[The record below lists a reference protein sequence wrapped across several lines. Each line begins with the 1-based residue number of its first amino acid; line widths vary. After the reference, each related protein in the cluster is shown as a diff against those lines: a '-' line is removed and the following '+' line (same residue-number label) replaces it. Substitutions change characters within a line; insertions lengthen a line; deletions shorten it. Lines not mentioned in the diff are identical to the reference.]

1 MGAVALDNASGA
13 WELAMKAA
21 QSMRVLAVFGLLLP
35 VSLTLAQ
42 NSLLDRWY
50 TALFDV
56 NRLAIADLLADD
68 AVITLEDLGV
78 TQTKAEFI
86 EALDEWED
94 AIKNANLAWQLEEGA
109 EASATTASV
118 LVCYQFPENEM
129 MIREV
134 FGFRGTKIVSSVQT
148 TVGESCENF

>member
-1 MGAVALDNASGA
+1 MIAIRSLTSI
-13 WELAMKAA
+13 LA
-21 QSMRVLAVFGLLLP
+21 FGLLLS
-35 VSLTLAQ
+35 VSTLATAQ

-56 NRLAIADLLADD
+56 NRVAIADLLADD
-68 AVITLEDLGV
+68 AVINLEDLGV

-94 AIKNANLAWQLEEGA
+94 VAKNANLAWQLEEGA
-109 EASATTASV
+109 EVDVTTASV
-118 LVCYQFPENEM
+118 LVCYQFPDNEM

-134 FGFRGTKIVSSVQT
+134 FGFRDSKIISSVQT
-148 TVGESCENF
+148 TVGDSCENF

>member
-21 QSMRVLAVFGLLLP
+21 RSLRVLAVFGLLLP
-35 VSLTLAQ
+35 VSLALAQ

-94 AIKNANLAWQLEEGA
+94 AIKNANLAWQLEEDA

>member
-1 MGAVALDNASGA
+1 MIAIRSLI
-13 WELAMKAA
+13 LLL
-21 QSMRVLAVFGLLLP
+21 VLGFLLP
-35 VSLTLAQ
+35 VSSAMAQ

-56 NRLAIADLLADD
+56 NRVAITDLLADD

-86 EALDEWED
+86 EALDEWEE
-94 AIKNANLAWQLEEGA
+94 AVKNANLAWQLEEGA
-109 EASATTASV
+109 EADATRASV

-134 FGFRGTKIVSSVQT
+134 FGFRDTKIISNVQT
-148 TVGESCENF
+148 TVGDSCENF

>member
-1 MGAVALDNASGA
+1 MIAIRTLF
-13 WELAMKAA
+13 L
-21 QSMRVLAVFGLLLP
+21 VLAFGLLLP
-35 VSLTLAQ
+35 VSSAVSQ

-68 AVITLEDLGV
+68 AVITIEDLGV
-78 TQTKAEFI
+78 IQTKAEFI

-94 AIKNANLAWQLEEGA
+94 AVENANLAWQLEAGT
-109 EASATTASV
+109 EADATTASV
-118 LVCYQFPENEM
+118 LVCYQFPENEK

-134 FGFRGTKIVSSVQT
+134 FGFRDAKIVSSVQT
-148 TVGESCENF
+148 TVGDSCENF

>member
-21 QSMRVLAVFGLLLP
+21 RSLRVLAVFGLLLP
-35 VSLTLAQ
+35 VSLALAQ

-94 AIKNANLAWQLEEGA
+94 AIKNANLAWQLEEEPRPA
-109 EASATTASV
+109 RRRPRCWCATS
-118 LVCYQFPENEM
+118 FPKT
-129 MIREV
+129 R
-134 FGFRGTKIVSSVQT
+134 
-148 TVGESCENF
+148 

>member
-1 MGAVALDNASGA
+1 MIAI
-13 WELAMKAA
+13 
-21 QSMRVLAVFGLLLP
+21 RPFVLVLILGLMLP
-35 VSLTLAQ
+35 VSSALAQ

-68 AVITLEDLGV
+68 AVINLEDLGV

-86 EALDEWED
+86 DALDEWEE
-94 AIKNANLAWQLEEGA
+94 AVKNANLAWQLEAGT
-109 EASATTASV
+109 EANATSASV

-134 FGFRGTKIVSSVQT
+134 FGFRDTKIISNVQT
-148 TVGESCENF
+148 TVGDSCENF

>member
-1 MGAVALDNASGA
+1 MI
-13 WELAMKAA
+13 AA
-21 QSMRVLAVFGLLLP
+21 RSLILLLVLGLLLP
-35 VSLTLAQ
+35 VSSAVAQ

-68 AVITLEDLGV
+68 AVISLEDLGV
-78 TQTKAEFI
+78 TQTKAGVRGALLSWE
-86 EALDEWED
+86 EAVE
-94 AIKNANLAWQLEEGA
+94 NANLAWQLTTRK
-109 EASATTASV
+109 ASATTASV

>member
-1 MGAVALDNASGA
+1 MTLGACDGCNPVFDASH
-13 WELAMKAA
+13 WL
-21 QSMRVLAVFGLLLP
+21 VFGLLFLP
-35 VSLTLAQ
+35 VSSAAQ

-56 NRLAIADLLADD
+56 NRVAIADLLADD

-86 EALDEWED
+86 EALDEWEE
-94 AIKNANLAWQLEEGA
+94 AVENANLAWQLEEGA

-118 LVCYQFPENEM
+118 LVCYQFPDNEM

-134 FGFRGTKIVSSVQT
+134 FGFRGSKIVSSVQT